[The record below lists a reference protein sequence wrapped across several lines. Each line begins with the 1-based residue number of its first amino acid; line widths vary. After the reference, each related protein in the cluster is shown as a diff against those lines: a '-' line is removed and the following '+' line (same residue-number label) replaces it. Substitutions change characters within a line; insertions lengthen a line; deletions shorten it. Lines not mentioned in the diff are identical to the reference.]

1 MILAVLANA
10 CGRNDAADF
19 FDVVLYSPSEAEGFE
34 IVGAEGCESSVIRVK
49 SAWQGDGSEPQDRVP
64 AQKNSSGKELF
75 IARNGEKPPKGFKGQ
90 VLYGNAERI
99 AVMSSS
105 HIALLDLIGE
115 VRRVKAVSGIRYIS
129 NAYIREHRD
138 SIADIGYEAGAD
150 YEALAAARP
159 DIVLLYGVS
168 SSSAMEDRLGIL
180 GIPYLYIG
188 EYLETSPAGRT
199 EWVVAIAEL
208 LGCRDKGEKAYRE
221 TVSRYEDLK
230 SSVPENAERPK
241 VMLNTP
247 YGDTWFMS
255 SPESAM
261 VTMIR
266 DAGGVYVFE
275 GNTNRDGRGNSGSG
289 QWKSATIDFEKAF
302 LLVSEADI
310 WLNVGQYR
318 SLSQLL
324 DAYPQFSGTS
334 CVKARQ
340 VYSCDRR
347 STESGGSDFWE
358 SGIVRP
364 DLVLS
369 DLIRILHPGLHIH
382 EETGQ
387 GAAGADNDSLHYYRR
402 LPF

>member
-1 MILAVLANA
+1 
-10 CGRNDAADF
+10 
-19 FDVVLYSPSEAEGFE
+19 
-34 IVGAEGCESSVIRVK
+34 
-49 SAWQGDGSEPQDRVP
+49 
-64 AQKNSSGKELF
+64 
-75 IARNGEKPPKGFKGQ
+75 
-90 VLYGNAERI
+90 
-99 AVMSSS
+99 
-105 HIALLDLIGE
+105 
-115 VRRVKAVSGIRYIS
+115 
-129 NAYIREHRD
+129 
-138 SIADIGYEAGAD
+138 
-150 YEALAAARP
+150 
-159 DIVLLYGVS
+159 
-168 SSSAMEDRLGIL
+168 
-180 GIPYLYIG
+180 
-188 EYLETSPAGRT
+188 
-199 EWVVAIAEL
+199 
-208 LGCRDKGEKAYRE
+208 
-221 TVSRYEDLK
+221 
-230 SSVPENAERPK
+230 
-241 VMLNTP
+241 MLNTP

-275 GNTNRDGRGNSGSG
+275 DNGSGNSGSG

-358 SGIVRP
+358 SGTVRP

-369 DLIRILHPGLHIH
+369 DLIRILHPGLHIP

-387 GAAGADNDSLHYYRR
+387 GAADTDNDSLHYYRR